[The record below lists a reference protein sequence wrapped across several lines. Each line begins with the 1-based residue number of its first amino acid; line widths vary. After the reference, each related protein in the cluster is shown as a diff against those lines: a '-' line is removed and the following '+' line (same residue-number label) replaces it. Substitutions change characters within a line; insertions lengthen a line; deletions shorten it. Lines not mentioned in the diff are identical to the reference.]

1 MEGVLFALGIEE
13 NTEQRYN
20 RDKYR
25 KWEFA
30 MAAGCGWMK
39 GESYEQKIRFV
50 KS

>member
-13 NTEQRYN
+13 NTEQSYN

-25 KWEFA
+25 KCEFV
-30 MAAGCGWMK
+30 MVAGYSWMK
-39 GESYEQKIRFV
+39 GESYGQKIRFA

>member
-1 MEGVLFALGIEE
+1 MEGVLFVLGIEE

-20 RDKYR
+20 RVKYR

-30 MAAGCGWMK
+30 MVAVHCWMK
-39 GESYEQKIRFV
+39 GESYGQKNRFI